1 MCTDSP
7 HFSVSVVHS
16 VSGYVEFSSLV
27 AVFQEIVV
35 ALAGLVQL
43 FETQFVAIA
52 AQMAE
57 EEKQG
62 AAHGHYLTLPAGGT
76 TGAYVRALW
85 L

>member
-1 MCTDSP
+1 M
-7 HFSVSVVHS
+7 
-16 VSGYVEFSSLV
+16 
-27 AVFQEIVV
+27 

-57 EEKQG
+57 EEKQR

-76 TGAYVRALW
+76 TGAYARVL
-85 L
+85 LV

>member
-1 MCTDSP
+1 M
-7 HFSVSVVHS
+7 
-16 VSGYVEFSSLV
+16 
-27 AVFQEIVV
+27 FQEIVV

-57 EEKQG
+57 EEKQR

-76 TGAYVRALW
+76 TGACVRTLG

>member
-1 MCTDSP
+1 ML
-7 HFSVSVVHS
+7 
-16 VSGYVEFSSLV
+16 SSAGSLLL
-27 AVFQEIVV
+27 FQEIVV

-57 EEKQG
+57 EEKQR

-76 TGAYVRALW
+76 TGACVRACCRNACALSR
-85 L
+85 